1 MIKKALQKQLIL
13 LLISQSAISQQIKTL
28 EQELGVTLLHR
39 QGRSFTLTP
48 VGNYFYRHG
57 KAILK
62 EVEQVKKEIINWSK
76 STSKIK
82 VKINKRK
89 GQFTPPT

>member
-1 MIKKALQKQLIL
+1 M
-13 LLISQSAISQQIKTL
+13 
-28 EQELGVTLLHR
+28 TLLHR
-39 QGRSFTLTP
+39 QGRSFTFTP
-48 VGNYFYRHG
+48 AGNYFYRHG

-62 EVEQVKKEIINWSK
+62 EAEQVKKETLNWSK

-89 GQFTPPT
+89 KANSPPPESQMGVNWLINRYDKIVIISSSPNCRIHDQ